1 MGASHHDVGESTI
14 NPEKKVSLPSPNGR
28 DTMWLARNI
37 ACANRDLREM
47 AKSYALDIP
56 PDWDAIDRV
65 REEVIRFLRD
75 RSEDGSVID
84 AIAMVV
90 SELTENAIKYGKFAA
105 SDRVAVSV
113 DASDHAITV
122 EVRNPTSSEDM
133 VQLARLDRTIQWIRG
148 YQDPFQAYL
157 ARLQE
162 VSMQNVESGESGL
175 GLVRVAYEGE
185 SSLDFYLGEGGTL
198 AVSAVYQK

>member
-1 MGASHHDVGESTI
+1 
-14 NPEKKVSLPSPNGR
+14 
-28 DTMWLARNI
+28 
-37 ACANRDLREM
+37 M
-47 AKSYALDIP
+47 AKTLMREIP
-56 PDWDAIDRV
+56 PVWDAIDGI
-65 REEVIRFLRD
+65 REEVMTFLRE
-75 RSEDGSVID
+75 RTEADGVVD
-84 AIAMVV
+84 AIGMVV
-90 SELTENAIKYGKFAA
+90 SELTENAIKYGKFADG
-105 SDRVAVSV
+105 SRVTVSV
-113 DASDHAITV
+113 EAKDVAITV
-122 EVRNPTSSEDM
+122 EVRNPTSQEDM

-162 VSMQNVESGESGL
+162 VSMQSPESGESGL

>member
-1 MGASHHDVGESTI
+1 MM
-14 NPEKKVSLPSPNGR
+14 R
-28 DTMWLARNI
+28 LARNI
-37 ACANRDLREM
+37 ACRIRDLMETT
-47 AKSYALDIP
+47 KSCTLDIA
-56 PDWDAIDRV
+56 PDWDAIDQV
-65 REEVIRFLRD
+65 REDVIQFLRD
-75 RSEDGSVID
+75 RSEAGPVVD

-90 SELTENAIKYGKFAA
+90 SELTENAIKYGKFAG
-105 SDRVAVSV
+105 SDRVAISV
-113 DASDHAITV
+113 EASDAAITV
-122 EVRNPTSSEDM
+122 EVRNPTSQEDM

-162 VSMQNVESGESGL
+162 VSMQSLESGESGL